1 MNVLLRDFD
10 GILYIFL
17 DNAQYPNVASPFGGS
32 EPFCEHLNNLDFLIL
47 KLHFLK

>member
-10 GILYIFL
+10 GILCIFQ
-17 DNAQYPNVASPFGGS
+17 DNAQYPAVILPFGGS
-32 EPFCEHLNNLDFLIL
+32 EPFREHVHNLDFLIS